1 MLYKDIIEE
10 TTKTSDI
17 FKILRNY
24 YQFAPSESTF
34 LKFSA
39 IKRET
44 TAGTLERP
52 LHLYLRLRQFIRDN
66 LLLSSGK
73 IQHDGAV
80 PSRDEVLSP
89 TTERLIVLRWLEILH
104 PCLPSHVAHV
114 FAQDLQTKSLK
125 DLQPRINEQ
134 IEDLLIQAQNKSEE
148 VNISYAKVSNYTRG
162 GSGPRI
168 FSKFPGKN
176 DVPYRS
182 FRGSNSQ
189 GYQKSYENSSP
200 RGGFQYSDK
209 YISKR
214 TPKTCPACRSVGE
227 PFIGHDIQNCKK
239 IPPGDKGDILKTF
252 NLEVLET
259 EDYDTNDNP
268 VIHEDEAQ
276 TARIQLCP
284 GQDYQAKVQRV
295 DISESPQFNVKI
307 RDTTV
312 TMLLDTG
319 ATGSM
324 INEDLCIQAKL
335 EICPTSHS
343 AVLADGDSRLA
354 VIGEIHSTITMD
366 SKVTLPFNA
375 LVVTKLDAGLIAGMS
390 FMRQHGVVIDIP
402 NRALLI
408 QGCHI
413 PFSSQ
418 PGNPKVS
425 LCRTEVS
432 RIILPDESIS
442 FPVPANFVNDK
453 EIAVENLETSQ
464 VIGSNHV
471 LSRMIMEYIY
481 FQPITRSYQS

>member
-189 GYQKSYENSSP
+189 GYQKIRPPEEDSSIRTNMFP
-200 RGGFQYSDK
+200 SVRQ
-209 YISKR
+209 KR
-214 TPKTCPACRSVGE
+214 VQHVDQLVNPSSVMIFKIVKRFHPA
-227 PFIGHDIQNCKK
+227 I
-239 IPPGDKGDILKTF
+239 
-252 NLEVLET
+252 
-259 EDYDTNDNP
+259 
-268 VIHEDEAQ
+268 
-276 TARIQLCP
+276 
-284 GQDYQAKVQRV
+284 
-295 DISESPQFNVKI
+295 
-307 RDTTV
+307 
-312 TMLLDTG
+312 
-319 ATGSM
+319 
-324 INEDLCIQAKL
+324 
-335 EICPTSHS
+335 
-343 AVLADGDSRLA
+343 
-354 VIGEIHSTITMD
+354 
-366 SKVTLPFNA
+366 
-375 LVVTKLDAGLIAGMS
+375 
-390 FMRQHGVVIDIP
+390 
-402 NRALLI
+402 
-408 QGCHI
+408 
-413 PFSSQ
+413 
-418 PGNPKVS
+418 
-425 LCRTEVS
+425 
-432 RIILPDESIS
+432 
-442 FPVPANFVNDK
+442 K
-453 EIAVENLETSQ
+453 EI
-464 VIGSNHV
+464 
-471 LSRMIMEYIY
+471 
-481 FQPITRSYQS
+481 F